1 MNTLF
6 DYLALVF
13 AFSFFALW
21 VTAWIGA
28 FLRRKR
34 NLDQDM
40 HDDFS
45 TILLTTLTLN
55 GVIIGFSFSMAIT
68 RYEQRKSYEV
78 AEANAIGTEYV
89 RAGLLSVADAAKV
102 RSLLRNYL
110 DERIAFH
117 TVRNESQ
124 LQKIDTR
131 TAQLQTV
138 VENIPI
144 A

>member
-1 MNTLF
+1 
-6 DYLALVF
+6 
-13 AFSFFALW
+13 
-21 VTAWIGA
+21 
-28 FLRRKR
+28 
-34 NLDQDM
+34 M